1 MSGTP
6 RVSQGPALVFAPRA
20 WDAFLAGARWWITHP

>member
-1 MSGTP
+1 M
-6 RVSQGPALVFAPRA
+6 SQGPALVFAPRA